1 MTIEVRRSVPADL
14 PGILALMRQQLGWPS
29 DQRAEALW
37 RWKHEQGPFG
47 PSPVWVAAD
56 GDHVIAL
63 RAFLRWRLRTATGD
77 VVNAVRAVDTAT
89 AATHQGQGWFRRLT
103 LHGLEELAS
112 EGVSLVF
119 NTPNDQSRPG
129 YLSMG
134 WVEIDRPR
142 VWIRPSSFA
151 SLLALRGGRT
161 SAELWPAPC
170 SVGTMASEGLA
181 DASLDALVGSSSGAR
196 GSALRTERSVE
207 YLRWRYGHPALGYRV
222 LATGAG
228 RSGLGDGFVVFR
240 SRQRGTTVERS
251 ILDVVGRP
259 DAWRGAVA
267 DRSGFDVALA
277 LGHRPGRLWV
287 PVPRSGPRLVV
298 RPIGGT
304 DAFGPLDLSLG
315 DVEFF

>member
-1 MTIEVRRSVPADL
+1 MTIELRRSVPGDL

-47 PSPVWVAAD
+47 PSPVWVAVD

-77 VVNAVRAVDTAT
+77 VVSAVRAVDTAT

-103 LHGLEELAS
+103 LHGLDELTS

-134 WVEIDRPR
+134 WVEIDRPG

-151 SLLALRGGRT
+151 SLLALRGART
-161 SAELWPAPC
+161 SAELWPARC
-170 SVGTMASEGLA
+170 GVGAAASEALA
-181 DASLDALVGSSSGAR
+181 DMSLERLVSSTAEVRS
-196 GSALRTERSVE
+196 SALRTERSAE
-207 YLRWRYGHPALGYRV
+207 YLRWRYGHPELGYRV
-222 LATGAG
+222 VAIGA
-228 RSGLGDGFVVFR
+228 SGGDLGEGFVVFR

-251 ILDVVGRP
+251 VLDVVGDP

-277 LGHRPGRLWV
+277 LGRRPGLLWI

-298 RPIGGT
+298 RPLGATGT
-304 DAFGPLDLSLG
+304 VGSLDLSLG